1 MVSLLSVGR
10 YDSYNLSK
18 EIVVLVGKRFTELGV
33 ETLIN
38 QVSLIVCFPTPPQD
52 ITKNIVFL
60 LTLYY

>member
-38 QVSLIVCFPTPPQD
+38 QVSLID
-52 ITKNIVFL
+52 ASLHLRKI
-60 LTLYY
+60 